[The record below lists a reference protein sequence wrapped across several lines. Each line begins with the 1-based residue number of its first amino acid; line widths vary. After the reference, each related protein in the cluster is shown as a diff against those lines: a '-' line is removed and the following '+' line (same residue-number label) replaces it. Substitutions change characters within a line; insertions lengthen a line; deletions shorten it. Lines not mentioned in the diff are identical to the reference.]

1 MLIGHTS
8 LEIKA
13 TVSSLIN
20 RNTNK
25 VLLILEGPTASVK
38 NLKIGTVPG
47 LSGLLRQSQKPRLL
61 QLRNKLHGV
70 GTLGLWTIPTSRDCP
85 RLLGL

>member
-8 LEIKA
+8 LKS

-47 LSGLLRQSQKPRLL
+47 LSGLLGQS
-61 QLRNKLHGV
+61 
-70 GTLGLWTIPTSRDCP
+70 
-85 RLLGL
+85 